1 MNDVRCTLYVYSG
14 DNFLPPANRASSLGF
29 IAGWTRRKF
38 MNRYLVALIIILT
51 AFCNSTKGELMA
63 AETTLADGLYAKIMT
78 AKGDITVKLEF
89 EKTPLTV
96 TNFVG
101 LAEGTKDFND
111 SRGRTSGRYYDG
123 LKFHRV
129 INNFMIQGG
138 CPLGSGTGGPGYE
151 FPDEFD
157 PSLKHDRPG
166 ILSMANS
173 GPGTNGS
180 QFFITHVPTPWL
192 DNKHTVFGHVVEGQ
206 DVVNAIKQGDIL
218 TRVEIIRVGDKAKA
232 FKADQESFDRLLGEL
247 DKNKAA
253 KAKESR
259 EKDTAMIKEKW
270 PNAQTTASGLM
281 YEVVVQGSGS
291 VKPRPGDTVSAHYT
305 GMFLDGRTF
314 DSSVERGEPIR
325 FPVGTGKVIKGWDEA
340 LLDMTKGEK
349 RILII
354 PPQLAYG
361 PQGRG
366 PIPPN
371 STLVFEVE
379 LLDF

>member
-1 MNDVRCTLYVYSG
+1 MKYWLFTLCIVTIALC
-14 DNFLPPANRASSLGF
+14 NF
-29 IAGWTRRKF
+29 
-38 MNRYLVALIIILT
+38 
-51 AFCNSTKGELMA
+51 TKGDLMA
-63 AETTLADGLYAKIMT
+63 AETNLADGLYAKIT
-78 AKGDITVKLEF
+78 TTKGDILVQLEF

-96 TNFVG
+96 ANFVG
-101 LAEGTKDFND
+101 LAEGTKDFKD
-111 SRGRTSGRYYDG
+111 SKGRTSGRYYDG
-123 LKFHRV
+123 LTFHRV
-129 INNFMIQGG
+129 IDNFMIQGG
-138 CPLGSGTGGPGYE
+138 CPLGTGTGGPGYK

-157 PSLKHDRPG
+157 PSLRHDRPG
-166 ILSMANS
+166 ILSMANA

-206 DVVNAIKQGDIL
+206 NVVDAVRKGDTI

-232 FKADQESFDRLLGEL
+232 FEADQEAFDRLLAE
-247 DKNKAA
+247 
-253 KAKESR
+253 R
-259 EKDTAMIKEKW
+259 EKDRLDRGKKQHDNEMAMIKEKW
-270 PNAQTTASGLM
+270 PNVETTDSGLM
-281 YEVVVQGSGS
+281 YEVVEKGVSD
-291 VKPRPGDTVSAHYT
+291 VKPQPGDTVSAHYT
-305 GMFLDGRTF
+305 GMFLDGHKF
-314 DSSVERGEPIR
+314 DSSVDRGEPIR
-325 FPVGTGKVIKGWDEA
+325 FPVGAGRVIKGWDEA

-354 PPQLAYG
+354 PPDLAYG